1 MAMSRAAEHGAIPN
15 DDETRG
21 ADVRFYGPLT
31 FLAAAAIGVNL
42 AILWD
47 YQVVDRIAMAIQQGV
62 VGTTTPVEVA
72 GAAALAF
79 VAGASMIV
87 TA

>member
-1 MAMSRAAEHGAIPN
+1 MTITRAADHGAIPVPH
-15 DDETRG
+15 E
-21 ADVRFYGPLT
+21 ADVQVRFNRFLT
-31 FLAAAAIGVNL
+31 FIAASAIGISL
-42 AILWD
+42 AVLWNHRVSD
-47 YQVVDRIAMAIQQGV
+47 PIAMAIQQGV
-62 VGTTTPVEVA
+62 VGTTTPVEVL

>member
-1 MAMSRAAEHGAIPN
+1 MTVTRAVDHGAIPVLRAP
-15 DDETRG
+15 D
-21 ADVRFYGPLT
+21 AQVRFNRFLT
-31 FLAAAAIGVNL
+31 FISAIAIGIGL
-42 AILWD
+42 AVLWNHRVSD
-47 YQVVDRIAMAIQQGV
+47 PIAMAIQQGV
-62 VGTTTPVEVA
+62 VGTTTPVEVL